1 MSWIYRILVNILF
14 IIICIKDAVCNIC
27 KININLQSWDYNL
40 TWTVKTFALVHYHFN
55 LKFQKFEMSSSILHL
70 IETGDTVTPF
80 QWQWIPVD
88 GTFTYQHKNRNKCTG
103 ICHDICFEKKHAA
116 AERLKILV
124 VRRMLNFAIIG
135 TVTFNSTFY
144 IHLWGLT
151 KQCFLFNNSFFH
163 RTCVLCL

>member
-80 QWQWIPVD
+80 QWQWILFD
-88 GTFTYQHKNRNKCTG
+88 GTLTYQHKNRYLSW
-103 ICHDICFEKKHAA
+103 HLFWKKHAA

-151 KQCFLFNNSFFH
+151 KQWLMFNNSFFH

>member
-14 IIICIKDAVCNIC
+14 IVICIKDAVCNIC

-80 QWQWIPVD
+80 QWQWIPFD
-88 GTFTYQHKNRNKCTG
+88 GTETSVLVSVMTSVL
-103 ICHDICFEKKHAA
+103 KKACSSR
-116 AERLKILV
+116 EIE
-124 VRRMLNFAIIG
+124 N
-135 TVTFNSTFY
+135 TS
-144 IHLWGLT
+144 
-151 KQCFLFNNSFFH
+151 S
-163 RTCVLCL
+163 